1 MFVDI
6 KYFVFDFWF
15 FFFVL
20 FQILIDFLMAVD
32 DLPIFV
38 EFLLEDGYFLVES
51 FPILGEVVGA
61 GYVKGG
67 VLGGGEGR
75 LDFLLVGVDFWKNL
89 FLAMFDAGEL
99 LGCEGVGIEGGLEI
113 KNKHFIILR

>member
-1 MFVDI
+1 
-6 KYFVFDFWF
+6 
-15 FFFVL
+15 
-20 FQILIDFLMAVD
+20 MAVNY
-32 DLPIFV
+32 LSVLV

-75 LDFLLVGVDFWKNL
+75 LDFLLVGVDF
-89 FLAMFDAGEL
+89 
-99 LGCEGVGIEGGLEI
+99 
-113 KNKHFIILR
+113 